1 MLQRIIRAAVL
12 TGVLL
17 SIQLS
22 ASHAKYLPLDG
33 SIKADDTYRL
43 LVRNN
48 KSMALNFA
56 YATSDQ
62 AGPRMDSVLN
72 TIDGTF
78 KGTRYVLKGQGSMQQ
93 KMNYLSSS
101 GFFDLG
107 LVLLNSPHTLIVWL
121 ACKEINVLFV
131 ELQSSIS
138 IGVLI
143 DKLFGHSIVDR
154 FAELAL
160 SNENSI
166 LNEVLMW
173 RETLNTVK
181 EEASK
186 SILLV
191 TQWSNDRQLDTL
203 VGLGALDVAC
213 HLARTLKPPD
223 DDKILLALDGASK
236 LLSTAFHGHATRVT
250 PFGDNALKH
259 AKLCNAS
266 ENYCR
271 YYNCFDEHGKL
282 KDIGLILLVF
292 LVSFSSAAAFLWL
305 LWTSLEPVKSKQN
318 TNTKK
323 ETPQE
328 SDVDATERNE
338 NQCTKCGKIVPVS
351 GTKECS
357 KCGVVYCS
365 RSCQKADVSV
375 YLLFFDVTMMCT

>member
-17 SIQLS
+17 STQLLL
-22 ASHAKYLPLDG
+22 SHAKYLPLDG

-78 KGTRYVLKGQGSMQQ
+78 KGTRYVLKGQGFMQQ

-121 ACKEINVLFV
+121 ACKEINALFV
-131 ELQSSIS
+131 ELESSIS
-138 IGVLI
+138 LGGLV
-143 DKLFGHSIVDR
+143 DKLFGQSIVDR
-154 FAELAL
+154 LAELAL
-160 SNENSI
+160 SNDIKMNK
-166 LNEVLMW
+166 VLMW
-173 RETLNTVK
+173 EEIDTVNSVR

-191 TQWSNDRQLDTL
+191 IFWSDDRQLDAL
-203 VGLGALDVAC
+203 VDLGALDVAC
-213 HLARTLKPPD
+213 HLARTLQPPD
-223 DDKILLALDGASK
+223 EDNIYVALDAASK
-236 LLSTAFHGHATRVT
+236 LLSMSNTFHGSRRVT
-250 PFGDNALKH
+250 PLGADALKH
-259 AKLCNAS
+259 AQLCNAS

-271 YYNCFDEHGKL
+271 YYKCGKL
-282 KDIGLILLVF
+282 KEIGLLLLICLF
-292 LVSFSSAAAFLWL
+292 GLSLAATFLWL
-305 LWTSLEPVKSKQN
+305 LWTSLEPAKSKQN

-323 ETPQE
+323 EAVQE

-351 GTKECS
+351 GMKECS
-357 KCGVVYCS
+357 KCGVAYCS

-375 YLLFFDVTMMCT
+375 YLLFFDVTT